1 MARKKNFKRC
11 PRCDTKCPIHHP
23 KCPTCG
29 LIYSRLVYATN
40 REAKKALRKKQKH
53 LVVYDKVLPSDVNKW
68 KLFFMTLF
76 LGVFGGHNFYTGR
89 IGKGV
94 AKLIGMLMVTIAA
107 MLPLTW
113 WNIPALS
120 VLMWILIIPSAFC
133 VIFWVMDTIKI
144 LANGFRVPIAIEEDR
159 MRVETEKQ
167 PNKEENKEVLKIVDE
182 VSKKAEKQIEEQKE
196 QQEEEEQQPEPEPEV
211 EEEPFVPQSKVIS
224 SQEVKKLLSKKA
236 QQAKK
241 SKQTN
246 KSNNNNNK
254 KKKK

>member
-1 MARKKNFKRC
+1 MARKKDFKRC

-23 KCPTCG
+23 KCPACG

-40 REAKKALRKKQKH
+40 KEAKKALRKRQKH

-89 IGKGV
+89 IGRGV

-113 WNIPALS
+113 WDIPLLS
-120 VLMWILIIPSAFC
+120 ILMWILILPSAFC
-133 VIFWVMDTIKI
+133 VLFWTVDTIKV
-144 LANGFRVPIAIEEDR
+144 LTNTFRVPIAIEEDR
-159 MRVETEKQ
+159 MRVETK
-167 PNKEENKEVLKIVDE
+167 KEENKEVLKIVEE

-196 QQEEEEQQPEPEPEV
+196 RQEDEEEQQPELEPEV
-211 EEEPFVPQSKVIS
+211 EEEPFVPQSKIIS

-236 QQAKK
+236 QQSKK

-246 KSNNNNNK
+246 TSNNNNK